1 MDIRE
6 TTPRQLLT
14 KTNGYLAGY
23 DYTLNPYV
31 GCVYGC
37 HYCYVRALPVA
48 RFHPGDWGTYV
59 DVKQIDGRAFVRE
72 LQSARRRGSVNI
84 FMSSSTD
91 PYQPVEAQMHRT
103 RQILDILLQ
112 DLDVFD
118 FLLIQTRSPLVAN
131 DADRIRALG
140 NKALVS
146 LTIETDSEEVRKR
159 FTPHAPPIAA
169 RMQALAALQDE
180 GVQTQVAVSPILP
193 FGPQF
198 PELLR
203 NVTQDVVLDDY
214 FTGDGANGRRTAALQ
229 IHRKYHADELSKW
242 YTKAALHKAYQHFVA
257 VFGQHH
263 VFRNQNGFLPPTMRR
278 AEDTPS
284 T

>member
-1 MDIRE
+1 
-6 TTPRQLLT
+6 
-14 KTNGYLAGY
+14 
-23 DYTLNPYV
+23 
-31 GCVYGC
+31 
-37 HYCYVRALPVA
+37 
-48 RFHPGDWGTYV
+48 
-59 DVKQIDGRAFVRE
+59 
-72 LQSARRRGSVNI
+72 
-84 FMSSSTD
+84 
-91 PYQPVEAQMHRT
+91 MHRT